1 MQISPHSGAFNE
13 HSKVILIIQE
23 LYLDFSYLQHWEAP
37 SQAGGCTGLQVVKK
51 SLKKVEKKSPH

>member
-1 MQISPHSGAFNE
+1 MMDISWQNPDNE

-37 SQAGGCTGLQVVKK
+37 SQAGGCARLQVEKNTYK
-51 SLKKVEKKSPH
+51 KKSPAK